1 MKTKGW
7 LCRNVGSVLFVAFLA
22 GLTWSWQYAKFSHGY
37 GLFSYF
43 GRYGFLI
50 MVLCH
55 VAMFCVGLR
64 IMWRGDEPAGAD
76 P

>member
-1 MKTKGW
+1 MKTKEW
-7 LCRNVGSVLFVAFLA
+7 LWRRIGSVLFVAFLA

-64 IMWRGDEPAGAD
+64 IMCGKSD
-76 P
+76 PEGKDR